1 MVGIPPPNKKPTCIL
16 PPIPNYLSTYQLNQ
30 LYHSLFGEYD
40 GARGVEKRKKE
51 GLKMGGK
58 EEKRGACRGES
69 LIICLPIALF
79 FTTHLLMSGGRV
91 EMVRVEEDRRKKG

>member
-1 MVGIPPPNKKPTCIL
+1 MVGIPPPNKKPTCFST
-16 PPIPNYLSTYQLNQ
+16 PIPNYLPTYQLH
-30 LYHSLFGEYD
+30 YICCSLFGEYD

-69 LIICLPIALF
+69 LIICLP
-79 FTTHLLMSGGRV
+79 
-91 EMVRVEEDRRKKG
+91 